1 MSVMWQYTRGV
12 PGWMRYEK
20 GECRY
25 LNWWR
30 HSFLNTCWSVNEDVR
45 FVFFAHDLLLF
56 RKFVLPLQAKSRT
69 TFLKET
75 LVKLTGA

>member
-1 MSVMWQYTRGV
+1 MSAMWQYTGGV

-25 LNWWR
+25 IYWWR

-45 FVFFAHDLLLF
+45 FDLN
-56 RKFVLPLQAKSRT
+56 V
-69 TFLKET
+69 
-75 LVKLTGA
+75 